1 MLWQSACDIG
11 GRVGVGAV
19 RRAISR
25 CGCVARGVARLCLR
39 GYIGREVRS
48 VVDSVAGGL
57 LGVGEVGVLW

>member
-39 GYIGREVRS
+39 GCIGREVCS
-48 VVDSVAGGL
+48 VVDSVAVGL
-57 LGVGEVGVLW
+57 LCVGEVGLLW